1 MELDLTVY
9 VCEDLTGF
17 RENLIDHDLNPRKD
31 QNYKQ
36 RKLKHFDK
44 LSASPV
50 RFILFSIPQKGWNV
64 EIVLIDRGPGG
75 CPCRLIMLIVRKN
88 RN

>member
-9 VCEDLTGF
+9 VCKDLTGF
-17 RENLIDHDLNPRKD
+17 RENLIDFDFSPRKD
-31 QNYKQ
+31 QTNKQ

-50 RFILFSIPQKGWNV
+50 RFILFSIP
-64 EIVLIDRGPGG
+64 
-75 CPCRLIMLIVRKN
+75 
-88 RN
+88 